1 MANELSDVEKILV
14 STHGFTDNGDG
25 TVSSPKGA
33 LFDTEQGGY
42 YTATGAA
49 PVDRSSSSSTN
60 LETTSSNS
68 SAESSGP
75 GNKYLKTEGFLTYG
89 KENLNNPN
97 MDQATKDYIKNS
109 DKYTVYEDGTFSFTD
124 DDGTE
129 QFVPVG
135 TDDATV
141 NTSNI
146 DLALVQKAA
155 DLTYLAQNTG
165 VKTSDL
171 DEVYRQLGLNP
182 ADTTVSVQKNAILK
196 AFGYNPGS
204 NENFYGTNSA
214 IDQGAKILFDRWQQ
228 VPSDE
233 ELEAAGLDPATY
245 TIINS
250 NVANQAYL
258 RKKMQEMGGIN
269 TSAHFANLDE
279 GQTAESSRAFLDK
292 IIAEGNPEGY
302 WAKKQQQTGMTASD
316 LQLDMLEWD
325 LIKKKAA
332 EKQSAQ
338 TSQTG
343 ATGITSSGTSGTGG
357 AGGVSGGYTISEDT
371 LTIPDSAVIP
381 TLKTSQVA
389 PTDSETY
396 TTPAQTFE
404 QNLTDQATNF
414 QDRAIENQQYMQP
427 QTMAEKQ
434 AAGQDVSSYAI
445 SQKLYRNPQTGHQL
459 FITFQGG
466 RALSPIPQGYFEVSQ
481 QTGTFGQQ
489 NVFNP
494 ITAGGNT
501 YTTGANKGA
510 YIQGFSGEDGSLVDE
525 TSNTGNAGSPIDPNQ
540 LYGNVTFQ
548 DPVTGQLI
556 TQTPEE
562 YFQSLAN
569 KQAQAIF
576 NPASS
581 VTMPGVAT
589 MAELGYQY
597 DADGNIMMDPET
609 GQPMYQELMPGTV
622 IDSTAGQA
630 SGMAPVVGKYQA
642 RDAQGNLMF
651 DAEGNPV
658 MVGADPAQVS
668 DVVQAKGPGTPAQ
681 YDEQGNLISA
691 AVGVPGAAQAA
702 LTTASSGVAKQL
714 EGGTTTNYAAMA
726 AAVPGSTWDNTTGTF
741 KVGEQT
747 FTPDQFIAANNLNVG
762 DYLTTTGG
770 LQAAQMSGGPTK
782 TIDAAQ
788 MQKQKI
794 DPTTGQPMFTI
805 DAEGKRVPVMETA
818 TSVSGME
825 AAAGTS
831 TEVGVRQ
838 KADPE
843 TGELMY
849 DAQGNPIM
857 ERVLPKRT
865 LQEQVVDPVTGEVI
879 QTGEL
884 ITGTGVDQAKVGTA
898 FGTGEVT
905 AASVQDELTT
915 LMQQFEGGETPPWA
929 AGAMRKAT
937 ATMAA
942 RGLGASS
949 MAGQA
954 IIQAA
959 MEAAL
964 PIAQIDAGNKQQMA
978 LFKAEQ
984 RAKFLGM
991 EFDQAFQAK
1000 VMNAA
1005 RVSEIANMNFSAD
1018 QQVALENSRAANT
1031 MNLQN
1036 LSNKQ
1041 ALVMAEA
1048 AALSQMDMANLS
1060 NLQQAQVQNAQN
1072 FLQIDMANLNNS
1084 QQTALFKAQ
1093 QVTNA
1098 MLSDTAQANATA
1110 QFNATSE
1117 NQTNQFF
1124 SNLSAQVS
1132 QFNAAQQNAI
1142 NQFNAEETNAL
1153 LEFNAALQNQREMFN
1168 AQNYLVVAQANAQW
1182 RQNINTANTEA
1193 QNVANLTYAKE
1204 VNGLTQKALDDY
1216 WQKER
1221 DIMSYAF
1228 AQSEGAAD
1236 RGLKI
1241 LLGEQS
1247 LTSIR
1252 EQLEFKENEAKSEFW
1267 SDLLFGDASF
1277 SDLFSL

>member
-33 LFDTEQGGY
+33 LYDTEQGGY

-49 PVDRSSSSSTN
+49 PVDRSSSSSTD
-60 LETTSSNS
+60 LESTSSNS
-68 SAESSGP
+68 STESSGP
-75 GNKYLKTEGFLTYG
+75 GSKYLKTEGFLTYG

-97 MDQATKDYIKNS
+97 MDQTTRDYIKNN

-155 DLTYLAQNTG
+155 DLTYLSQNTG

-171 DEVYRQLGLNP
+171 NNVYRQLGLDP
-182 ADTTVSVQKNAILK
+182 TDTTVSVQKDAILK

-204 NENFYGTNSA
+204 NQDFYGTNSA

-233 ELEAAGLDPATY
+233 ELEAAGLDPNVY
-245 TIINS
+245 TITNS

-258 RKKMQEMGGIN
+258 RKKMQEMGGVS

-292 IIAEGNPEGY
+292 IIAEGNPESY

-332 EKQSAQ
+332 EKQSGQ

-404 QNLTDQATNF
+404 QNLTDQATDF
-414 QDRAIENQQYMQP
+414 QNRAIENQQYIQP

-434 AAGQDVSSYAI
+434 AAGQDISSYAI

-459 FITFQGG
+459 FITFQGDK
-466 RALSPIPQGYFEVSQ
+466 ALSPIPQGYFEVSQ

-494 ITAGGNT
+494 VTAGGNT
-501 YTTGANKGA
+501 YTAGANKGA

-525 TSNTGNAGSPIDPNQ
+525 TSNTGSSGSPIDPNQ

-548 DPVTGQLI
+548 DPVTGELI

-569 KQAQAIF
+569 KQAQATF

-581 VTMPGVAT
+581 VAMPGVAT

-622 IDSTAGQA
+622 IDSSAGQA
-630 SGMAPVVGKYQA
+630 SGMAPIVGKYQA

-668 DVVQAKGPGTPAQ
+668 NVVQAKGPGTPAQ
-681 YDEQGNLISA
+681 YDAQGNLISA

-702 LTTASSGVAKQL
+702 LTTASSGVSAELEDLTPSQL
-714 EGGTTTNYAAMA
+714 TAPSQTITGQTADTTM
-726 AAVPGSTWDNTTGTF
+726 VS
-741 KVGEQT
+741 
-747 FTPDQFIAANNLNVG
+747 
-762 DYLTTTGG
+762 G
-770 LQAAQMSGGPTK
+770 LQGA
-782 TIDAAQ
+782 
-788 MQKQKI
+788 
-794 DPTTGQPMFTI
+794 TGQ
-805 DAEGKRVPVMETA
+805 
-818 TSVSGME
+818 
-825 AAAGTS
+825 S
-831 TEVGVRQ
+831 T
-838 KADPE
+838 DI
-843 TGELMY
+843 TG
-849 DAQGNPIM
+849 APT
-857 ERVLPKRT
+857 RT
-865 LQEQVVDPVTGEVI
+865 LQTGPN
-879 QTGEL
+879 GEL
-884 ITGTGVDQAKVGTA
+884 IQGTGVDQAAVQAA
-898 FGTGEVT
+898 FGAGEVQ

-1041 ALVMAEA
+1041 AMVMAEA

-1124 SNLSAQVS
+1124 SNLSAQIS

-1221 DIMSYAF
+1221 DIMSYVF
-1228 AQSEGAAD
+1228 AQSEGSAD
-1236 RGLKI
+1236 RALKI
-1241 LLGEQS
+1241 LLGEQN
-1247 LTSIR
+1247 LEGIR
-1252 EQLEFKENEAKSEFW
+1252 ARLEFEENEAKSEFW
-1267 SDLLFGDASF
+1267 SDLIFGDASF
-1277 SDLFSL
+1277 SDVFKLPKVV

>member
-49 PVDRSSSSSTN
+49 PVDRSSSSSTD
-60 LETTSSNS
+60 LESTSSNS
-68 SAESSGP
+68 STESSGP
-75 GNKYLKTEGFLTYG
+75 GSKYLKTEGFLTYG

-97 MDQATKDYIKNS
+97 MDQTTRDYIKNS

-124 DDGTE
+124 DNGTE

-155 DLTYLAQNTG
+155 DLTYLSQNTG

-171 DEVYRQLGLNP
+171 NNVYRQLGLDP
-182 ADTTVSVQKNAILK
+182 TDTTVSVQKDAILK

-204 NENFYGTNSA
+204 NQDFYGTNSA

-233 ELEAAGLDPATY
+233 ELEAAGLDPNTY
-245 TIINS
+245 TITNS

-292 IIAEGNPEGY
+292 IIAEGNPESY

-332 EKQSAQ
+332 EKQSGQ

-404 QNLTDQATNF
+404 QNLTDQATDF
-414 QDRAIENQQYMQP
+414 QNRAIENQQYIQP

-434 AAGQDVSSYAI
+434 AAGQDISSYAI

-459 FITFQGG
+459 FITFQGDK
-466 RALSPIPQGYFEVSQ
+466 ALSPIPQGYFEVSQ

-494 ITAGGNT
+494 VTAGGNT
-501 YTTGANKGA
+501 YTAGANKGA

-525 TSNTGNAGSPIDPNQ
+525 TSNTGSSGSPIDPNQ

-548 DPVTGQLI
+548 DPVTGELI

-569 KQAQAIF
+569 KQAQATF

-581 VTMPGVAT
+581 VAMPGVAT

-622 IDSTAGQA
+622 IDSSAGQA
-630 SGMAPVVGKYQA
+630 SGMAPIVGKYQA

-668 DVVQAKGPGTPAQ
+668 NVVQAKGPGTPAQ
-681 YDEQGNLISA
+681 YDAQGNLISA

-702 LTTASSGVAKQL
+702 LTTASSGVSAELEDLTPSQL
-714 EGGTTTNYAAMA
+714 TAPSQTITGQTADTTM
-726 AAVPGSTWDNTTGTF
+726 VS
-741 KVGEQT
+741 
-747 FTPDQFIAANNLNVG
+747 
-762 DYLTTTGG
+762 G
-770 LQAAQMSGGPTK
+770 LQGA
-782 TIDAAQ
+782 
-788 MQKQKI
+788 
-794 DPTTGQPMFTI
+794 TGQ
-805 DAEGKRVPVMETA
+805 
-818 TSVSGME
+818 
-825 AAAGTS
+825 S
-831 TEVGVRQ
+831 T
-838 KADPE
+838 DI
-843 TGELMY
+843 TG
-849 DAQGNPIM
+849 APT
-857 ERVLPKRT
+857 RT
-865 LQEQVVDPVTGEVI
+865 LQTGPN
-879 QTGEL
+879 GEL
-884 ITGTGVDQAKVGTA
+884 IQGTGVDQAAVQAA
-898 FGTGEVT
+898 FGAGEVQ

-1041 ALVMAEA
+1041 AMVMAEA

-1124 SNLSAQVS
+1124 SNLSAQIS

-1236 RGLKI
+1236 RALKI

-1277 SDLFSL
+1277 SDLFKIGS

>member
-49 PVDRSSSSSTN
+49 PVDRSSSSSTD
-60 LETTSSNS
+60 LESTSSNS
-68 SAESSGP
+68 STESSGP
-75 GNKYLKTEGFLTYG
+75 GSKYLKTEGFLTYG

-97 MDQATKDYIKNS
+97 MDQTTRDYIKNS

-135 TDDATV
+135 TDNATV

-155 DLTYLAQNTG
+155 DLTYLSQNTG

-171 DEVYRQLGLNP
+171 NNVYRQLGLDP
-182 ADTTVSVQKNAILK
+182 TDTTVSVQKDAILK

-204 NENFYGTNSA
+204 NQDFYGTNSA

-233 ELEAAGLDPATY
+233 ELEAAGLDPNVY
-245 TIINS
+245 TITNS

-258 RKKMQEMGGIN
+258 RKKMQEMGGVS

-292 IIAEGNPEGY
+292 IIAEGNPESY

-332 EKQSAQ
+332 EKQSGQ

-404 QNLTDQATNF
+404 QNLTDQATDF
-414 QDRAIENQQYMQP
+414 QNRAIENQQYIQP

-434 AAGQDVSSYAI
+434 AAGQDISSYAI

-459 FITFQGG
+459 FITFQGDK
-466 RALSPIPQGYFEVSQ
+466 ALSPIPQGYFEVNQ

-494 ITAGGNT
+494 VTAGGNT
-501 YTTGANKGA
+501 YTAGANKGA

-525 TSNTGNAGSPIDPNQ
+525 TSNTGSSGSPIDPNQ

-548 DPVTGQLI
+548 DPVTGELI

-569 KQAQAIF
+569 KQAQATF

-581 VTMPGVAT
+581 VAMPGVAT

-622 IDSTAGQA
+622 IDSSAGQA
-630 SGMAPVVGKYQA
+630 SGMAPIVGKYQA

-668 DVVQAKGPGTPAQ
+668 NVVQAKGPGTPAQ
-681 YDEQGNLISA
+681 YDAQGNLISA

-702 LTTASSGVAKQL
+702 LTTASSGVSAELEDLTPSQL
-714 EGGTTTNYAAMA
+714 TAPSQTITGQTADTTM
-726 AAVPGSTWDNTTGTF
+726 VS
-741 KVGEQT
+741 
-747 FTPDQFIAANNLNVG
+747 
-762 DYLTTTGG
+762 G
-770 LQAAQMSGGPTK
+770 LQGA
-782 TIDAAQ
+782 
-788 MQKQKI
+788 
-794 DPTTGQPMFTI
+794 TGQ
-805 DAEGKRVPVMETA
+805 
-818 TSVSGME
+818 
-825 AAAGTS
+825 S
-831 TEVGVRQ
+831 T
-838 KADPE
+838 DI
-843 TGELMY
+843 TG
-849 DAQGNPIM
+849 APT
-857 ERVLPKRT
+857 RT
-865 LQEQVVDPVTGEVI
+865 LQTGPN
-879 QTGEL
+879 GEL
-884 ITGTGVDQAKVGTA
+884 IQGTGIDQAAVQAA
-898 FGTGEVT
+898 FGAGEVQ

-1000 VMNAA
+1000 VQNAA

-1041 ALVMAEA
+1041 AMVMAEA

-1124 SNLSAQVS
+1124 SNLSAQIS

-1221 DIMSYAF
+1221 DIMSYVF
-1228 AQSEGAAD
+1228 AQSEGSAD
-1236 RGLKI
+1236 RALKI
-1241 LLGEQS
+1241 LLGEQN
-1247 LTSIR
+1247 LEGIR
-1252 EQLEFKENEAKSEFW
+1252 ARLEFEENEAKSEFW
-1267 SDLLFGDASF
+1267 SDLIFGDASF
-1277 SDLFSL
+1277 SDVFKLPKVV

>member
-33 LFDTEQGGY
+33 LYDTEQGGY

-49 PVDRSSSSSTN
+49 PVDRSSSSSTD
-60 LETTSSNS
+60 LESTSSNS
-68 SAESSGP
+68 STESSGP
-75 GNKYLKTEGFLTYG
+75 GSKYLKTEGFLTYG

-97 MDQATKDYIKNS
+97 MDQTTRDYIKNS

-124 DDGTE
+124 DNGTE

-155 DLTYLAQNTG
+155 DLTYLSQNTG

-171 DEVYRQLGLNP
+171 NNVYRQLGLDP
-182 ADTTVSVQKNAILK
+182 TDTTVSVQKDAILK

-204 NENFYGTNSA
+204 NQDFYGTNSA

-233 ELEAAGLDPATY
+233 ELEAAGLDPNVY
-245 TIINS
+245 TITNS

-258 RKKMQEMGGIN
+258 RKKMQEMGRVS

-292 IIAEGNPEGY
+292 IIAEGNPESY

-332 EKQSAQ
+332 EKQSGQ

-404 QNLTDQATNF
+404 QNLTDQATDF
-414 QDRAIENQQYMQP
+414 QNRAIENQQYIQP

-434 AAGQDVSSYAI
+434 AAGQDISSYAI

-459 FITFQGG
+459 FITFQGDK
-466 RALSPIPQGYFEVSQ
+466 ALSPIPQGYFEVSQ

-494 ITAGGNT
+494 VTAGGNT
-501 YTTGANKGA
+501 YTAGANKGA

-525 TSNTGNAGSPIDPNQ
+525 TSNTGSSGSPIDPNQ

-548 DPVTGQLI
+548 DPVTGELI

-569 KQAQAIF
+569 KQAQATF

-581 VTMPGVAT
+581 VAMPGVAT

-622 IDSTAGQA
+622 IDSSAGQA
-630 SGMAPVVGKYQA
+630 SGMAPIVGKYQA

-668 DVVQAKGPGTPAQ
+668 NVVQAKGPGTPAQ
-681 YDEQGNLISA
+681 YDAQGNLISA

-702 LTTASSGVAKQL
+702 LTTASSGVSAELEDLTPSQL
-714 EGGTTTNYAAMA
+714 TAPSQTITGQTADTTM
-726 AAVPGSTWDNTTGTF
+726 VS
-741 KVGEQT
+741 
-747 FTPDQFIAANNLNVG
+747 
-762 DYLTTTGG
+762 G
-770 LQAAQMSGGPTK
+770 LQGA
-782 TIDAAQ
+782 
-788 MQKQKI
+788 
-794 DPTTGQPMFTI
+794 TGQ
-805 DAEGKRVPVMETA
+805 
-818 TSVSGME
+818 
-825 AAAGTS
+825 S
-831 TEVGVRQ
+831 T
-838 KADPE
+838 DI
-843 TGELMY
+843 TG
-849 DAQGNPIM
+849 APT
-857 ERVLPKRT
+857 RT
-865 LQEQVVDPVTGEVI
+865 LQTGPN
-879 QTGEL
+879 GEL
-884 ITGTGVDQAKVGTA
+884 IQGTGVDQAAVQAA
-898 FGTGEVT
+898 FGAGEVQ

-1041 ALVMAEA
+1041 AMVMAEA

-1124 SNLSAQVS
+1124 SNLSAQIS

-1221 DIMSYAF
+1221 DIMSYVF
-1228 AQSEGAAD
+1228 AQSEGSAD
-1236 RGLKI
+1236 RALKI
-1241 LLGEQS
+1241 LLGEQN
-1247 LTSIR
+1247 LEGIR
-1252 EQLEFKENEAKSEFW
+1252 ARLEFEENEAKSEFW
-1267 SDLLFGDASF
+1267 SDLIFGDASF
-1277 SDLFSL
+1277 SDVFKLPKVV

>member
-49 PVDRSSSSSTN
+49 PVDRSSSSSTD
-60 LETTSSNS
+60 LESTSSNS
-68 SAESSGP
+68 STESSGP
-75 GNKYLKTEGFLTYG
+75 GSKYLKTEGFLTYG

-97 MDQATKDYIKNS
+97 MDQTTRDYIKNN

-155 DLTYLAQNTG
+155 DLTYLSQNTG

-171 DEVYRQLGLNP
+171 NNVYRQLGLDP
-182 ADTTVSVQKNAILK
+182 TDTTVSVQKDAILK

-204 NENFYGTNSA
+204 NQDFYGTNSA

-233 ELEAAGLDPATY
+233 ELEAAGLDPNTY
-245 TIINS
+245 TITNS

-258 RKKMQEMGGIN
+258 RKKMQEMGGVS

-292 IIAEGNPEGY
+292 IIAEGNPESY

-332 EKQSAQ
+332 EKQSGQ

-404 QNLTDQATNF
+404 QNLTDQATDF
-414 QDRAIENQQYMQP
+414 QNRAIENQQYIQP

-434 AAGQDVSSYAI
+434 AAGQDISSYAI

-459 FITFQGG
+459 FITFQGDK
-466 RALSPIPQGYFEVSQ
+466 ALSPIPQGYFEVSQ

-494 ITAGGNT
+494 VTAGGNT
-501 YTTGANKGA
+501 YTAGANKGA

-525 TSNTGNAGSPIDPNQ
+525 TSNTGSSGSPIDPNQ

-548 DPVTGQLI
+548 DPVTGELI

-569 KQAQAIF
+569 KQAQATF

-581 VTMPGVAT
+581 VAMPGVAT

-622 IDSTAGQA
+622 IDSSAGQA
-630 SGMAPVVGKYQA
+630 SGMAPIVGKYQA

-668 DVVQAKGPGTPAQ
+668 NVVQAKGPGTPAQ
-681 YDEQGNLISA
+681 YDAQGNLISA

-702 LTTASSGVAKQL
+702 LTTASSGVSAELEDLTPSQL
-714 EGGTTTNYAAMA
+714 TAPSQTITGQTADTTM
-726 AAVPGSTWDNTTGTF
+726 VS
-741 KVGEQT
+741 
-747 FTPDQFIAANNLNVG
+747 
-762 DYLTTTGG
+762 G
-770 LQAAQMSGGPTK
+770 LQGA
-782 TIDAAQ
+782 
-788 MQKQKI
+788 
-794 DPTTGQPMFTI
+794 TGQ
-805 DAEGKRVPVMETA
+805 
-818 TSVSGME
+818 
-825 AAAGTS
+825 S
-831 TEVGVRQ
+831 T
-838 KADPE
+838 DI
-843 TGELMY
+843 TG
-849 DAQGNPIM
+849 APT
-857 ERVLPKRT
+857 RT
-865 LQEQVVDPVTGEVI
+865 LQTGPN
-879 QTGEL
+879 GEL
-884 ITGTGVDQAKVGTA
+884 IQGTGVDQATVQAA
-898 FGTGEVT
+898 FGAGEVQ

-984 RAKFLGM
+984 RAKFLGQ

-1000 VMNAA
+1000 VQNAA
-1005 RVSEIANMNFSAD
+1005 RVSEIANMNFSAE
-1018 QQVALENSRAANT
+1018 QQIALENSRAANT
-1031 MNLQN
+1031 MDLQN

-1041 ALVMAEA
+1041 ALVMSEA
-1048 AALSQMDMANLS
+1048 AALSQLEMASLN

-1072 FLQIDMANLNNS
+1072 FLQLDMANLSNNQS
-1084 QQTALFKAQ
+1084 TALFKAQ
-1093 QVTNA
+1093 QVSNA
-1098 MLSDTAQANATA
+1098 MLSDAAQANASA
-1110 QFNATSE
+1110 QFNATST

-1124 SNLSAQVS
+1124 SNLAAQVS

-1142 NQFNAEETNAL
+1142 TQFNAEEANAI
-1153 LEFNAALQNQREMFN
+1153 LEFNSALQNQREMFN
-1168 AQNYLVVAQANAQW
+1168 AQNYLAVAQANAQW
-1182 RQNINTANTEA
+1182 RQNINTSNTEA
-1193 QNVANLTYAKE
+1193 QNIASLTYAKE
-1204 VNGLTQKALDDY
+1204 VNGLTQKAIDDY

-1236 RGLKI
+1236 RALKI

-1252 EQLEFKENEAKSEFW
+1252 EQLEFKEEENKAEFW
-1267 SDLLFGDASF
+1267 SDLLFGDQGF
-1277 SDLFSL
+1277 SDVFKMKAKKEEEGA

>member
-49 PVDRSSSSSTN
+49 PVDRSSSSSTD
-60 LETTSSNS
+60 LESTSSNS
-68 SAESSGP
+68 STESSGP
-75 GNKYLKTEGFLTYG
+75 GSKYLKTEGFLTYG

-97 MDQATKDYIKNS
+97 MDQTTRDYIKNS

-155 DLTYLAQNTG
+155 DLTYLSQNTG

-171 DEVYRQLGLNP
+171 NNVYRQLGLDP
-182 ADTTVSVQKNAILK
+182 TDTTVSVQKDAILK

-204 NENFYGTNSA
+204 NQDFYGTNSA

-233 ELEAAGLDPATY
+233 ELEAAGLDPNVY
-245 TIINS
+245 TITNS

-258 RKKMQEMGGIN
+258 RKKMQEMGGVS

-292 IIAEGNPEGY
+292 IIAEGNPESY

-332 EKQSAQ
+332 EKQSGQ

-404 QNLTDQATNF
+404 QNLTDQATDF
-414 QDRAIENQQYMQP
+414 QNRAIENQQYIQP

-434 AAGQDVSSYAI
+434 AAGQDISSYAI

-459 FITFQGG
+459 FITFQGDK
-466 RALSPIPQGYFEVSQ
+466 ALSPIPQGYFEVSQ

-494 ITAGGNT
+494 VTAGGNT
-501 YTTGANKGA
+501 YTAGANKGA

-525 TSNTGNAGSPIDPNQ
+525 TSNTGSSGSPIDPNQ

-548 DPVTGQLI
+548 DPVTGELI

-569 KQAQAIF
+569 KQAQATF

-581 VTMPGVAT
+581 VAMPGVAT

-622 IDSTAGQA
+622 IDSSAGQA
-630 SGMAPVVGKYQA
+630 SGMAPIVGKYQA

-668 DVVQAKGPGTPAQ
+668 NVVQAKGPGTPAQ
-681 YDEQGNLISA
+681 YDAQGNLISA

-702 LTTASSGVAKQL
+702 LTTASSGVSAELEDLTPSQL
-714 EGGTTTNYAAMA
+714 TAPSQTITGQTADTTM
-726 AAVPGSTWDNTTGTF
+726 VS
-741 KVGEQT
+741 
-747 FTPDQFIAANNLNVG
+747 
-762 DYLTTTGG
+762 G
-770 LQAAQMSGGPTK
+770 LQGA
-782 TIDAAQ
+782 
-788 MQKQKI
+788 
-794 DPTTGQPMFTI
+794 TGQ
-805 DAEGKRVPVMETA
+805 
-818 TSVSGME
+818 
-825 AAAGTS
+825 S
-831 TEVGVRQ
+831 T
-838 KADPE
+838 DI
-843 TGELMY
+843 TG
-849 DAQGNPIM
+849 APT
-857 ERVLPKRT
+857 RT
-865 LQEQVVDPVTGEVI
+865 LQTGPN
-879 QTGEL
+879 GEL
-884 ITGTGVDQAKVGTA
+884 IQGTGVDQAAVQAA
-898 FGTGEVT
+898 FGAGEVQ

-1041 ALVMAEA
+1041 AMVMAEA

-1124 SNLSAQVS
+1124 SNLSAQIS

-1236 RGLKI
+1236 RALKI

-1277 SDLFSL
+1277 SDLFEL

>member
-49 PVDRSSSSSTN
+49 PVDRSSSSSTD
-60 LETTSSNS
+60 LESTSSNS
-68 SAESSGP
+68 STESSGP
-75 GNKYLKTEGFLTYG
+75 GSKYLKTEGFLTYG

-97 MDQATKDYIKNS
+97 MDQTTRDYIKNS

-135 TDDATV
+135 TDNATV

-155 DLTYLAQNTG
+155 DLTYLSQNTG

-171 DEVYRQLGLNP
+171 NNVYRQLGLDP
-182 ADTTVSVQKNAILK
+182 TDTTVSVQKDAILK

-204 NENFYGTNSA
+204 NQDFYGTNSA

-233 ELEAAGLDPATY
+233 ELEAAGLDPNTY
-245 TIINS
+245 TITNS

-258 RKKMQEMGGIN
+258 RKKMQEMGGVS

-292 IIAEGNPEGY
+292 IIAEGNPESY

-332 EKQSAQ
+332 EKQSGQ

-404 QNLTDQATNF
+404 QNLTDQATDF
-414 QDRAIENQQYMQP
+414 QNRAIENQQYIQP

-434 AAGQDVSSYAI
+434 AAGQDISSYAI

-459 FITFQGG
+459 FITFQGDK
-466 RALSPIPQGYFEVSQ
+466 ALSPIPQGYFEVSQ

-494 ITAGGNT
+494 VTAGGNT
-501 YTTGANKGA
+501 YTAGANKGA

-525 TSNTGNAGSPIDPNQ
+525 TSNTGSSGSPIDPNQ

-548 DPVTGQLI
+548 DPVTGELI

-569 KQAQAIF
+569 KQAQATF

-581 VTMPGVAT
+581 VAMPGVAT

-622 IDSTAGQA
+622 IDSSAGQA
-630 SGMAPVVGKYQA
+630 SGMAPIVGKYQA

-668 DVVQAKGPGTPAQ
+668 NVVQAKGPGTPAQ
-681 YDEQGNLISA
+681 YDAQGNLISA

-702 LTTASSGVAKQL
+702 LTTASSGVSAELEDLTPSQL
-714 EGGTTTNYAAMA
+714 TAPSQTITGQTADTTM
-726 AAVPGSTWDNTTGTF
+726 VS
-741 KVGEQT
+741 
-747 FTPDQFIAANNLNVG
+747 
-762 DYLTTTGG
+762 G
-770 LQAAQMSGGPTK
+770 LQGA
-782 TIDAAQ
+782 
-788 MQKQKI
+788 
-794 DPTTGQPMFTI
+794 TGQ
-805 DAEGKRVPVMETA
+805 
-818 TSVSGME
+818 
-825 AAAGTS
+825 S
-831 TEVGVRQ
+831 T
-838 KADPE
+838 DI
-843 TGELMY
+843 TG
-849 DAQGNPIM
+849 APT
-857 ERVLPKRT
+857 RT
-865 LQEQVVDPVTGEVI
+865 LQTGPN
-879 QTGEL
+879 GEL
-884 ITGTGVDQAKVGTA
+884 IQGTGVDQAAVQAA
-898 FGTGEVT
+898 FGAGEVQ

-1041 ALVMAEA
+1041 AMVMAEA

-1124 SNLSAQVS
+1124 SNLSAQIS

-1221 DIMSYAF
+1221 DIMSYVF
-1228 AQSEGAAD
+1228 AQSEGSAD
-1236 RGLKI
+1236 RALKI
-1241 LLGEQS
+1241 LLGEQN
-1247 LTSIR
+1247 LEGIR
-1252 EQLEFKENEAKSEFW
+1252 ARLEFEENEAKSEFW
-1267 SDLLFGDASF
+1267 SDLIFGDASF
-1277 SDLFSL
+1277 SDVFKLPKVV

>member
-33 LFDTEQGGY
+33 LYDTEQGGY

-49 PVDRSSSSSTN
+49 PVDRSSSSSTD
-60 LETTSSNS
+60 LESTSSNS
-68 SAESSGP
+68 STESSGP
-75 GNKYLKTEGFLTYG
+75 GSKYLKTEGFLTYG

-97 MDQATKDYIKNS
+97 MDQTTRDYIKNS

-124 DDGTE
+124 DNGTE

-155 DLTYLAQNTG
+155 DLTYLSQNTG

-171 DEVYRQLGLNP
+171 NNVYRQLGLDP
-182 ADTTVSVQKNAILK
+182 TDTTVSVQKNAILK

-204 NENFYGTNSA
+204 NQDFYGTNSA

-233 ELEAAGLDPATY
+233 ELEAAGLDPNTY
-245 TIINS
+245 TITNS

-258 RKKMQEMGGIN
+258 RKKMQEMGGVS

-292 IIAEGNPEGY
+292 IIAEGNPESY

-332 EKQSAQ
+332 EKQSGQ

-404 QNLTDQATNF
+404 QNLTDQATDF
-414 QDRAIENQQYMQP
+414 QNRAIENQQYIQP

-434 AAGQDVSSYAI
+434 AAGQDISSYAI

-459 FITFQGG
+459 FITFQGDK
-466 RALSPIPQGYFEVSQ
+466 ALSPIPQGYFEVSQ

-494 ITAGGNT
+494 VTAGGNT
-501 YTTGANKGA
+501 YTAGANKGA

-525 TSNTGNAGSPIDPNQ
+525 TSNTGSSGSPIDPNQ

-548 DPVTGQLI
+548 DPVTGELI

-569 KQAQAIF
+569 KQAQATF

-581 VTMPGVAT
+581 VAMPGVAT

-630 SGMAPVVGKYQA
+630 SGMAPIVGKYQA

-668 DVVQAKGPGTPAQ
+668 NVVQAKGPGTPAQ
-681 YDEQGNLISA
+681 YDAQGNLISA

-702 LTTASSGVAKQL
+702 LTTASSGVSAELEDLTPSQL
-714 EGGTTTNYAAMA
+714 TAPSQTITGQTADTTM
-726 AAVPGSTWDNTTGTF
+726 VS
-741 KVGEQT
+741 
-747 FTPDQFIAANNLNVG
+747 
-762 DYLTTTGG
+762 G
-770 LQAAQMSGGPTK
+770 LQGA
-782 TIDAAQ
+782 
-788 MQKQKI
+788 
-794 DPTTGQPMFTI
+794 TGQ
-805 DAEGKRVPVMETA
+805 
-818 TSVSGME
+818 
-825 AAAGTS
+825 S
-831 TEVGVRQ
+831 T
-838 KADPE
+838 DI
-843 TGELMY
+843 TG
-849 DAQGNPIM
+849 APT
-857 ERVLPKRT
+857 RT
-865 LQEQVVDPVTGEVI
+865 LQTGPN
-879 QTGEL
+879 GEL
-884 ITGTGVDQAKVGTA
+884 IQGTGVDQAAVQAA
-898 FGTGEVT
+898 FGAGEVQ

-1041 ALVMAEA
+1041 AMVMAEA

-1124 SNLSAQVS
+1124 SNLSAQIS

-1221 DIMSYAF
+1221 DIMSYVF
-1228 AQSEGAAD
+1228 AQSEGSAD
-1236 RGLKI
+1236 RALKI
-1241 LLGEQS
+1241 LLGEQN
-1247 LTSIR
+1247 LEGIR
-1252 EQLEFKENEAKSEFW
+1252 ARLEFEENEAKSEFW
-1267 SDLLFGDASF
+1267 SDLIFGDASF
-1277 SDLFSL
+1277 SDVFKLPKVV

>member
-33 LFDTEQGGY
+33 LYDTEQGGY

-49 PVDRSSSSSTN
+49 PVDRSSSSSTD
-60 LETTSSNS
+60 LESTSSNS
-68 SAESSGP
+68 STESCGP
-75 GNKYLKTEGFLTYG
+75 GSKYLKTEGFLTYG

-97 MDQATKDYIKNS
+97 MDQTTRDYIKNS

-155 DLTYLAQNTG
+155 DLTYLSQNTG

-171 DEVYRQLGLNP
+171 NNVYRQLGLDP
-182 ADTTVSVQKNAILK
+182 TDTTVSVQKDAILK

-204 NENFYGTNSA
+204 NQDFYGTNSA

-233 ELEAAGLDPATY
+233 ELEAAGLDPNVY
-245 TIINS
+245 TITNS

-258 RKKMQEMGGIN
+258 RKKMQEMGRVS

-292 IIAEGNPEGY
+292 IIAEGNPESY

-332 EKQSAQ
+332 EKQSGQ

-404 QNLTDQATNF
+404 QNLTDQATDF
-414 QDRAIENQQYMQP
+414 QNRAIENQQYIQP

-434 AAGQDVSSYAI
+434 AAGQDISSYAI

-459 FITFQGG
+459 FITFQGDK
-466 RALSPIPQGYFEVSQ
+466 ALSPIPQGYFEVSQ

-494 ITAGGNT
+494 VTAGGNT
-501 YTTGANKGA
+501 YTAGANKGA

-525 TSNTGNAGSPIDPNQ
+525 TSNTGSSGSPIDPNQ

-548 DPVTGQLI
+548 DPVTGELI

-569 KQAQAIF
+569 KQAQATF

-581 VTMPGVAT
+581 VAMPGVAT

-622 IDSTAGQA
+622 IDSSAGQA
-630 SGMAPVVGKYQA
+630 SGMAPIVGKYQA

-668 DVVQAKGPGTPAQ
+668 NVVQAKGPGTPAQ
-681 YDEQGNLISA
+681 YDAQGNLISA

-702 LTTASSGVAKQL
+702 LTTASSGVSAELEDLTPSQL
-714 EGGTTTNYAAMA
+714 TAPSQTITGQTADTTM
-726 AAVPGSTWDNTTGTF
+726 VS
-741 KVGEQT
+741 
-747 FTPDQFIAANNLNVG
+747 
-762 DYLTTTGG
+762 G
-770 LQAAQMSGGPTK
+770 LQGA
-782 TIDAAQ
+782 
-788 MQKQKI
+788 
-794 DPTTGQPMFTI
+794 TGQ
-805 DAEGKRVPVMETA
+805 
-818 TSVSGME
+818 
-825 AAAGTS
+825 S
-831 TEVGVRQ
+831 T
-838 KADPE
+838 DI
-843 TGELMY
+843 TG
-849 DAQGNPIM
+849 APT
-857 ERVLPKRT
+857 RT
-865 LQEQVVDPVTGEVI
+865 LQTGPN
-879 QTGEL
+879 GEL
-884 ITGTGVDQAKVGTA
+884 IQGTGVDQAAVQAA
-898 FGTGEVT
+898 FGAGEVQ

-1041 ALVMAEA
+1041 AMVMAEA

-1124 SNLSAQVS
+1124 SNLSAQIS

-1236 RGLKI
+1236 RALKI

-1277 SDLFSL
+1277 SDLFEL

>member
-33 LFDTEQGGY
+33 LYDTEQGGY

-49 PVDRSSSSSTN
+49 PVDRSSSSSTD
-60 LETTSSNS
+60 LESTSSNS
-68 SAESSGP
+68 STESSGP
-75 GNKYLKTEGFLTYG
+75 GSKYLKTEGFLTYG

-97 MDQATKDYIKNS
+97 MDQTTRDYIKNS

-124 DDGTE
+124 DNGTE

-155 DLTYLAQNTG
+155 DLTYLSQNTG

-171 DEVYRQLGLNP
+171 NNVYRQLGLDP
-182 ADTTVSVQKNAILK
+182 TDTTVSVQKDAILK

-204 NENFYGTNSA
+204 NQDFYGTNSA

-233 ELEAAGLDPATY
+233 ELEAAGLDPNTY
-245 TIINS
+245 TITNS

-258 RKKMQEMGGIN
+258 RKKMQEMGGVS

-292 IIAEGNPEGY
+292 IIAEGNPESY

-332 EKQSAQ
+332 EKQSGQ

-404 QNLTDQATNF
+404 QNLTDQATDF
-414 QDRAIENQQYMQP
+414 QNRAIENQQYIQP

-434 AAGQDVSSYAI
+434 AAGQDISSYAI

-459 FITFQGG
+459 FITFQGDK
-466 RALSPIPQGYFEVSQ
+466 ALSPIPQGYFEVSQ

-494 ITAGGNT
+494 VTAGGNT
-501 YTTGANKGA
+501 YTAGANKGA

-525 TSNTGNAGSPIDPNQ
+525 TSNTGSSGSPIDPNQ

-548 DPVTGQLI
+548 DPVTGELI

-569 KQAQAIF
+569 KQAQATF

-581 VTMPGVAT
+581 VAMPGVAT

-622 IDSTAGQA
+622 IDSSAGQA
-630 SGMAPVVGKYQA
+630 SGMAPIVGKYQA

-668 DVVQAKGPGTPAQ
+668 NVVQAKGPGTPAQ
-681 YDEQGNLISA
+681 YDAQGNLISA

-702 LTTASSGVAKQL
+702 LTTASSGVSAELEDLTPSQL
-714 EGGTTTNYAAMA
+714 TAPSQTITGQTADTTM
-726 AAVPGSTWDNTTGTF
+726 VS
-741 KVGEQT
+741 
-747 FTPDQFIAANNLNVG
+747 
-762 DYLTTTGG
+762 G
-770 LQAAQMSGGPTK
+770 LQGA
-782 TIDAAQ
+782 
-788 MQKQKI
+788 
-794 DPTTGQPMFTI
+794 TGQ
-805 DAEGKRVPVMETA
+805 
-818 TSVSGME
+818 
-825 AAAGTS
+825 S
-831 TEVGVRQ
+831 T
-838 KADPE
+838 DI
-843 TGELMY
+843 TG
-849 DAQGNPIM
+849 APT
-857 ERVLPKRT
+857 RT
-865 LQEQVVDPVTGEVI
+865 LQTGPN
-879 QTGEL
+879 GEL
-884 ITGTGVDQAKVGTA
+884 IQGTGVDQAAVQAA
-898 FGTGEVT
+898 FGAGEVQ

-1041 ALVMAEA
+1041 AMVMAEA

-1124 SNLSAQVS
+1124 SNLSAQIS

-1221 DIMSYAF
+1221 DIMSYVF
-1228 AQSEGAAD
+1228 AQSEGSAD
-1236 RGLKI
+1236 RALKI
-1241 LLGEQS
+1241 LLGEQN
-1247 LTSIR
+1247 LEGIR
-1252 EQLEFKENEAKSEFW
+1252 ARLEFEENEAKSEFW
-1267 SDLLFGDASF
+1267 SDLIFGDASF
-1277 SDLFSL
+1277 SDVFKLPKVV

>member
-49 PVDRSSSSSTN
+49 PVDRSSSSSTD
-60 LETTSSNS
+60 LESTSSNS
-68 SAESSGP
+68 STESSGP
-75 GNKYLKTEGFLTYG
+75 GSKYLKTEGFLTYG
-89 KENLNNPN
+89 KENLNNLN
-97 MDQATKDYIKNS
+97 MDQTTRDYIKNS

-135 TDDATV
+135 TDNATV

-155 DLTYLAQNTG
+155 DLTYLSQNTG

-171 DEVYRQLGLNP
+171 NNVYRQLGLDP
-182 ADTTVSVQKNAILK
+182 TDTTVSVQKDAILK

-204 NENFYGTNSA
+204 NQDFYGTNSA

-233 ELEAAGLDPATY
+233 ELEAAGLDPNTY
-245 TIINS
+245 TITNS

-258 RKKMQEMGGIN
+258 RKKMQEMGGVS

-292 IIAEGNPEGY
+292 IIAEGNPESY

-332 EKQSAQ
+332 EKQSGQ

-404 QNLTDQATNF
+404 QNLTDQATDF
-414 QDRAIENQQYMQP
+414 QNRAIENQQYIQP

-434 AAGQDVSSYAI
+434 AAGQDISSYAI

-459 FITFQGG
+459 FITFQGDK
-466 RALSPIPQGYFEVSQ
+466 ALSPIPQGYFEVSQ

-494 ITAGGNT
+494 VTAGGNT
-501 YTTGANKGA
+501 YTAGANKGA

-525 TSNTGNAGSPIDPNQ
+525 TSNTGSSGSPIDPNQ

-548 DPVTGQLI
+548 DPVTGELI

-569 KQAQAIF
+569 KQAQATF

-581 VTMPGVAT
+581 VAMPGVAT

-622 IDSTAGQA
+622 IDSSAGQA
-630 SGMAPVVGKYQA
+630 SGMAPIVGKYQA

-668 DVVQAKGPGTPAQ
+668 NVVQAKGPGTPAQ
-681 YDEQGNLISA
+681 YDAQGNLISA

-702 LTTASSGVAKQL
+702 LTTASSGVSAELEDLTPSQL
-714 EGGTTTNYAAMA
+714 TAPSQTITGQTADTTM
-726 AAVPGSTWDNTTGTF
+726 VS
-741 KVGEQT
+741 
-747 FTPDQFIAANNLNVG
+747 
-762 DYLTTTGG
+762 G
-770 LQAAQMSGGPTK
+770 LQGA
-782 TIDAAQ
+782 
-788 MQKQKI
+788 
-794 DPTTGQPMFTI
+794 TGQ
-805 DAEGKRVPVMETA
+805 
-818 TSVSGME
+818 
-825 AAAGTS
+825 S
-831 TEVGVRQ
+831 T
-838 KADPE
+838 DI
-843 TGELMY
+843 TG
-849 DAQGNPIM
+849 APT
-857 ERVLPKRT
+857 RT
-865 LQEQVVDPVTGEVI
+865 LQTGPN
-879 QTGEL
+879 GEL
-884 ITGTGVDQAKVGTA
+884 IQGTGVDQAAVQAA
-898 FGTGEVT
+898 FGAGEVQ

-1041 ALVMAEA
+1041 AMVMAEA

-1124 SNLSAQVS
+1124 SNLSAQIS

-1236 RGLKI
+1236 RALKI

-1277 SDLFSL
+1277 SDVFKLPKVV